1 MYVTIVHVYVK
12 PECVDDFVQATR
24 LNHEASVQEDGNL
37 RFDVL
42 QMADNPQKFVLYEA
56 YTDEQSAN
64 AHKNTEHY
72 LSWRD
77 SVANCMA
84 QPREGV
90 KYAALYPVV
99 D

>member
-12 PECVDDFVQATR
+12 PECVDDFIQATR

-64 AHKNTEHY
+64 AHKTTEHY

-77 SVANCMA
+77 RVANCMA

-90 KYAALYPVV
+90 KYKALYPVV

>member
-12 PECVDDFVQATR
+12 PECVDDFIQATR
-24 LNHEASVQEDGNL
+24 LNHEASVQEEGNL

-56 YTDEQSAN
+56 YTDEPSAN

-90 KYAALYPVV
+90 KYQALYPVV